1 MKHEKF
7 LILEVPAGKT
17 PEKVK
22 LASHIEG
29 KITPKSI
36 SIVTNPETGATNVV
50 IGYAASNKKHTYDLV
65 AKTVAG
71 LDKIEAQAE
80 KLEGVVCQ
88 HVEYVTG
95 GKYKVTFL
103 VATPLAA

>member
-7 LILEVPAGKT
+7 LIIEVPAGKS

-22 LASHIEG
+22 FASHIEG

-36 SIVTNPETGATNVV
+36 SIVTNSETGNETVV
-50 IGYAASNKKHTYDLV
+50 LGYTVANKKHAYKLV
-65 AKTVAG
+65 AKTVSS
-71 LDKIEAQAE
+71 LDKIEEQAG

-88 HVEYVTG
+88 HVAAAPL

-103 VATPLAA
+103 VAEAIA